1 MGSVSLPVVASTL
14 VEWSRGCG
22 MWQRSPYN
30 ILAIPLGLLLD
41 RAYSPYTQ
49 SLISGEGT
57 CVRVWCS
64 TKESPKCIVGVDRE
78 QGVVG
83 KEKSGRSTKIPDNS
97 LDLGVERN
105 VDLLWTDRSG

>member
-1 MGSVSLPVVASTL
+1 MVQQKTVHAAGKMALFI
-14 VEWSRGCG
+14 EDHGG
-22 MWQRSPYN
+22 GN
-30 ILAIPLGLLLD
+30 IVNLEQLLQAILEIDLGFAPLLLIQKLSD
-41 RAYSPYTQ
+41 
-49 SLISGEGT
+49 I
-57 CVRVWCS
+57 RVVF
-64 TKESPKCIVGVDRE
+64 VGVDRE

>member
-1 MGSVSLPVVASTL
+1 MVSGL
-14 VEWSRGCG
+14 
-22 MWQRSPYN
+22 WQRSPHN

-57 CVRVWCS
+57 CVRIWCS
-64 TKESPKCIVGVDRE
+64 TKESPECIVGVDRE

-83 KEKSGRSTKIPDNS
+83 KEKVGTKHQNSGQLARPW
-97 LDLGVERN
+97 G
-105 VDLLWTDRSG
+105 